1 MKKTYQGSCHCG
13 KVRFEAD
20 VDPDGGTRRCN
31 CWICSRHP
39 QTETLIKAE
48 DFRLLSDEAEL
59 GDYPF
64 GTRGG
69 HHLFCRSCG
78 VASFR
83 RGYAETLGGE
93 YVSIA
98 SACLEEEGES
108 ESRSAPVQR
117 TRANVEPVRYPSPC

>member
-20 VDPDGGTRRCN
+20 VDPNSGIRRCN

-39 QTETLIKAE
+39 QSETLIKAE
-48 DFRLLSDEAEL
+48 DFRLLSGESEL

-64 GTRGG
+64 GVRGG
-69 HHLFCRSCG
+69 HHLFCRTCG

-83 RGYAETLGGE
+83 RGYAETLGGD
-93 YVSIA
+93 YVSIT
-98 SACLEEEGES
+98 SGCLDDATDS
-108 ESRSAPVQR
+108 DARPARAQR
-117 TRANVEPVRYPSPC
+117 CGANAALEAAR